1 MIRRIFDDASRRLT
15 PCLESV
21 KDSAAASID
30 ALPKG
35 DLTFLTLIIGEHTQ
49 GLVKDSL
56 GNFFGEAFHK
66 VGFPAQLTDYFL

>member
-35 DLTFLTLIIGEHTQ
+35 DLTLIIGEHTQ